1 MTNLGR
7 IGDMR
12 IAKSRER
19 VMKNKEMGCVWWA
32 GTKHRKQLLKTK
44 IWGACGGME
53 QNTLKIN
60 IPALWGRDIPFSV

>member
-1 MTNLGR
+1 
-7 IGDMR
+7 
-12 IAKSRER
+12 
-19 VMKNKEMGCVWWA
+19 MGCVWWA